1 VRFEDILKYYFV
13 VTGSMVFEKL
23 LQRIMD
29 SDVNIRH
36 SVITDVEGNILT
48 VNHRPGV
55 INYLSQEETE
65 ASLKRAASNWK
76 ARKQLSP
83 KIGRGLYAVA
93 AFEKITRITFP
104 LGDNHLIFV
113 SMGSDVTRMDLHE
126 GGQKQIIEHV
136 LNILAGDPT
145 KA

>member
-1 VRFEDILKYYFV
+1 MGFEQ
-13 VTGSMVFEKL
+13 L
-23 LQRIMD
+23 LQTIMD

-36 SVITDVEGNILT
+36 SVITDADGNIIT

-55 INYLSQEETE
+55 INYLSEEETV
-65 ASLKRAASNWK
+65 ASLKRAASAWK
-76 ARKQLSP
+76 ARKELSP

-93 AFEKITRITFP
+93 AYEKITRITFP
-104 LGDNHLIFV
+104 LGENNLIFL
-113 SMGSDVTRMDLHE
+113 SMGSDAVRMDFHG

-136 LNILAGDPT
+136 LNILSGDPT

>member
-1 VRFEDILKYYFV
+1 MNFEQ
-13 VTGSMVFEKL
+13 L
-23 LQRIMD
+23 LQRIMN

-36 SVITDVEGNILT
+36 SVITDIEGNIIT

-55 INYLSQEETE
+55 VNYLSEEETV
-65 ASLKRAASNWK
+65 ASLKRAASAWK

-104 LGDNHLIFV
+104 MGDDNLIFV
-113 SMGSDVTRMDLHE
+113 SMGSDTVRMDLHE
-126 GGQKQIIEHV
+126 GGQKQIITHV
-136 LNILAGDPT
+136 LNILTGDPT
-145 KA
+145 KE